1 MFSLLR
7 IVFTF
12 FQGKVYTNSSNE
24 EGNRNFVRES
34 CHAVKSQQVTEK
46 KEEEKK
52 CGYIAP
58 VK

>member
-1 MFSLLR
+1 MKKA
-7 IVFTF
+7 TE
-12 FQGKVYTNSSNE
+12 T
-24 EGNRNFVRES
+24 FVRES

-46 KEEEKK
+46 KKKKKK